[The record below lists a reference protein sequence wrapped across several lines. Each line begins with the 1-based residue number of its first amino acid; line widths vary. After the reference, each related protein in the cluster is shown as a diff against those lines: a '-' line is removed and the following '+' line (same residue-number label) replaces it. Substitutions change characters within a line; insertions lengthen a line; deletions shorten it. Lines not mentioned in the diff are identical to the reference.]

1 MCFKRKEEIIPEVKK
16 KTLKD
21 LKQFDDVIIEY
32 NGQKHP
38 AWVMEISPKHFD
50 LCVELEKDFEFRKI
64 FFKRNF
70 DDSIIKSDI
79 HTVYL

>member
-1 MCFKRKEEIIPEVKK
+1 MCFKRKEQVIPKVKK
-16 KTLKD
+16 RTLKD

-50 LCVELEKDFEFRKI
+50 LCVELENDYEFRKI
-64 FFKRNF
+64 FFKRRT
-70 DDSIIKSDI
+70 DDSIITSDI